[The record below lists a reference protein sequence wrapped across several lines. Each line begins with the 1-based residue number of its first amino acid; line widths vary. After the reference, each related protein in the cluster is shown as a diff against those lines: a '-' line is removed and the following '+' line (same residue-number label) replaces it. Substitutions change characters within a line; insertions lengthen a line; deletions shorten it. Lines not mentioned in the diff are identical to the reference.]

1 VIQETGGHE
10 LVSFLKSGNSR
21 RNSHVHVFSITTYAS
36 AGRTSFDHRG
46 EIEQPVMLNLR
57 DTKKLMVK
65 LLAIMAHH
73 GDEEAKSVIE
83 SHFRSDH

>member
-36 AGRTSFDHRG
+36 PGRA
-46 EIEQPVMLNLR
+46 
-57 DTKKLMVK
+57 KKERIH
-65 LLAIMAHH
+65 ATFFPCNR
-73 GDEEAKSVIE
+73 E
-83 SHFRSDH
+83 